1 MIDVTQP
8 AVSRAEKKQTA
19 RISRGARRRARARLG
34 FSVATAVLLVA
45 LAIGV
50 AVSARDIA
58 TLESRLAATIA
69 RLVFASQSSTLDT
82 PTGPA
87 FIFDVDHHWYGIRV
101 TVECSVALFIA
112 VILVAGGAIVLT
124 RRVSIIRVGVAL
136 AIGGATLVVLNQVRL
151 LMLSYS
157 LAELGRNAF
166 DVSHQILGSI
176 LMLLGTGAVLLSL
189 VLVAARSR
197 RARGDVRGNVRR
209 PPLSEE

>member
-8 AVSRAEKKQTA
+8 AVSRAEKKRTA

-136 AIGGATLVVLNQVRL
+136 AIGGATLVVLNQVRCTRRCARECA
-151 LMLSYS
+151 S
-157 LAELGRNAF
+157 
-166 DVSHQILGSI
+166 
-176 LMLLGTGAVLLSL
+176 
-189 VLVAARSR
+189 AA
-197 RARGDVRGNVRR
+197 AQRGMSSTLRTASAG
-209 PPLSEE
+209 L